1 MTFPPIVAGTEVSYD
16 NTVSRIEYPPWCHR
30 SRTVQSNMH
39 SAPSGQQSSYDQMNI
54 SEREFQFMVE
64 GVTSDL
70 IQMLLDRKGTTLPV
84 AVDTVYGSAV
94 YAALLRPTSGRYSQ
108 SSGYVYSLL
117 EEELSANP
125 SVCS

>member
-1 MTFPPIVAGTEVSYD
+1 
-16 NTVSRIEYPPWCHR
+16 
-30 SRTVQSNMH
+30 
-39 SAPSGQQSSYDQMNI
+39 MNI

-94 YAALLRPTSGRYSQ
+94 YAALLRPTSGLYSQ